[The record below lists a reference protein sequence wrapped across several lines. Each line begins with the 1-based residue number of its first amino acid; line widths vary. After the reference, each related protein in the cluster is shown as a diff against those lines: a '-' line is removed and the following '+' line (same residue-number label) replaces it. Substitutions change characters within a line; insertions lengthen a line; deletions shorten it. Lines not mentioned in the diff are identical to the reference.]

1 MPARAIDPL
10 PERLAIAR
18 IREPSARIETLQP
31 DASAPRGRGLH
42 HFNRHEVRLFHQG
55 REERF
60 I

>member
-18 IREPSARIETLQP
+18 IRERSARIETLQP
-31 DASAPRGRGLH
+31 HASPPRGRGMH
-42 HFNRHEVRLFHQG
+42 HFNRQEVRLFHQD
-55 REERF
+55 RVERF